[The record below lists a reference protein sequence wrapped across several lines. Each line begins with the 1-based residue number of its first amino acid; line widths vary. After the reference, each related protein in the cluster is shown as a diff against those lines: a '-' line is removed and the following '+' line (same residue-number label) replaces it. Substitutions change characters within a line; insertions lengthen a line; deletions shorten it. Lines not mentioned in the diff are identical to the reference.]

1 MTKKDN
7 ETLGQV
13 VHRKRLQLG
22 VSLRGL
28 AKAVNTDQVSI
39 LRIERDQFNKVDPAI
54 IKDLADVLHMDRLF
68 MLSLK
73 GSGVED
79 KDVRIFARAIAKMKR
94 KERASMMKMLR
105 EEFPEAFAHT
115 RSDDLDKNY

>member
-1 MTKKDN
+1 MTKKNN

>member
-1 MTKKDN
+1 MTKKNN

-39 LRIERDQFNKVDPAI
+39 LRIERDKFNKVDPAI